1 MKKIISLLLAL
12 LMIFS
17 AATVAFATEGEANT
31 DASTETTL
39 PEGTE
44 DEEATD
50 SIIPDLGEYDW
61 ILDLPFWTVGPALKF
76 AKIALK
82 LVTAYLK
89 VAKIFGLV
97 EKDMSD
103 YIIDA
108 IVSLIEQN
116 QNAENGEVAEETTTE
131 ALVTAPI
138 TKF

>member
-12 LMIFS
+12 LMTFS
-17 AATVAFATEGEANT
+17 VATVAFAEGDVVVDESATEVVEDNT
-31 DASTETTL
+31 T
-39 PEGTE
+39 TE
-44 DEEATD
+44 DGATD
-50 SIIPDLGEYDW
+50 SIVPDLGEYDW

-82 LVTAYLK
+82 LITVYLK

-103 YIIDA
+103 YIIEA
-108 IVSLIEQN
+108 IVALIEQS

-131 ALVTAPI
+131 AIVTEPI
-138 TKF
+138 KF